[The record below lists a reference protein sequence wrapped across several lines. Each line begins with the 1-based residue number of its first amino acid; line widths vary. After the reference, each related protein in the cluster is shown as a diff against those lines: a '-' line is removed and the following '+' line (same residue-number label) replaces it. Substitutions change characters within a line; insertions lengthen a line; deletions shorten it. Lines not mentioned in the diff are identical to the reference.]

1 MDSMSIS
8 MMIALTVG
16 VIFSVVGLITLI
28 VAKQINFRCS
38 QKIKAKIVDINVEE
52 SEDGNIY
59 YSEYEFEVEDNKIR
73 KRRKNGSF
81 EINEDIGDEITVFYN
96 QEDPSDC
103 YADGEKNNIGISIV
117 LILIGV
123 FSLVVY
129 FLVL

>member
-28 VAKQINFRCS
+28 VSKQINFRCS
-38 QKIKAKIVDINVEE
+38 QKIKAKVVDINVEE

-59 YSEYEFEVEDNKIR
+59 YSEYEFEVEGNKIR
-73 KRRKNGSF
+73 KTRKNGSF
-81 EINEDIGDEITVFYN
+81 EINEDIGDEITVFYI

-103 YADGEKNNIGISIV
+103 YADGE
-117 LILIGV
+117 
-123 FSLVVY
+123 
-129 FLVL
+129 

>member
-38 QKIKAKIVDINVEE
+38 QKIKAKVVDINVEE

-96 QEDPSDC
+96 QEDPSDR
-103 YADGEKNNIGISIV
+103 YADGEKNNIGLSIV